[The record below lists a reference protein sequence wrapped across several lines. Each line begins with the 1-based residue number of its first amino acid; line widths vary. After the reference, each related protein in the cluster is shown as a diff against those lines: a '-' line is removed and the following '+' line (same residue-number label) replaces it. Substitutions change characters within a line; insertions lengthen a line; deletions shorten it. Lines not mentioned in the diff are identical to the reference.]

1 MPEAMEMEAP
11 ARSPLHG
18 RASTSMTASSRA
30 SGSRRSSCK
39 SWTLEQ
45 KEAGDEDGQLD
56 QSQQVVKCTT
66 QFATIMCVVIAII
79 KLTVYF
85 MTGRDVVRTSAL
97 DSCGDL
103 MANCMVLYTGARM
116 RMIEPKRYPAG
127 QKKFQSIGCLVFS
140 TFMFALMFGNALGN
154 IETLTESPDE
164 VGKEAIEGIFE
175 KTREAFNAG
184 QEEFLPWAAWYNALD
199 NETDKWKK
207 YEDLTDEQKKED
219 NMELPEGYVWNAI
232 KYHYNSSESEA
243 ERKMAEE
250 MDLKVTREQIV
261 ELAAEYENEAEQK
274 KELWLAN
281 SFLSVCATYKLCLW
295 LYCILYAIPK
305 SGSAVLVALA
315 TDKRNDFICTY
326 TVVICTTIAYVIKD
340 SMSDTMY
347 DKVDPLVSF
356 AMSIF
361 IMYSWS
367 QLMVEHMTT
376 LSVPAAA
383 EDITQKVIEAV
394 NAACQDGPCYADQE
408 SSIKVYQSSE
418 MVSAEIYLIVK
429 DPDAPYVNVAKTINK
444 LKARLA
450 AEGLERVIVTASTE
464 KQGIRE
470 AF

>member
-1 MPEAMEMEAP
+1 MEAP

-18 RASTSMTASSRA
+18 RASTSMSASSRA

-45 KEAGDEDGQLD
+45 KEAGNEDGVLD
-56 QSQQVVKCTT
+56 QSQQIVKCTT
-66 QFATIMCVVIAII
+66 QFATTMCVVIAII

-116 RMIEPKRYPAG
+116 RMSEPKRYPAG

-164 VGKEAIEGIFE
+164 VGKEAIQGLFE
-175 KTREAFNAG
+175 KTHYAFKAG
-184 QEEFLPWAAWYNALD
+184 QEEFLPWAAWYNDYELD
-199 NETDKWKK
+199 EDGNLKKWK
-207 YEDLTDEQKKED
+207 EHDALTEEQKKDD
-219 NMELPEGYVWNAI
+219 NMELPDGYVWNPI
-232 KYHYNSSESEA
+232 KAHYNSSASDA
-243 ERKMAEE
+243 EKEMAEE
-250 MDLKVTREQIV
+250 MDAKVTREQIV
-261 ELAAEYENEAEQK
+261 ELASEYENEAEQK

-347 DKVDPLVSF
+347 DKVDPLVSL

-376 LSVPAAA
+376 LSVPAAP

-394 NAACQDGPCYADQE
+394 NAACADGPCYADQE
-408 SSIKVYQSSE
+408 SSIKVFYSSE

-450 AEGLERVIVTASTE
+450 AEGLERVIVSASTE
-464 KQGIRE
+464 KMVGE